1 MKLTNIAILLVALS
15 CISNSIS
22 IGILRRDLIRIWDVL
37 ENLSE
42 NFAEIAKAMKEA
54 TEKIKR

>member
-1 MKLTNIAILLVALS
+1 MNLTNIAILLVALS

-22 IGILRRDLIRIWDVL
+22 IGILRKDLMRIWVVI

-42 NFAEIAKAMKEA
+42 NFAEIAKAVKEA
-54 TEKIKR
+54 TDKIKR

>member
-1 MKLTNIAILLVALS
+1 MILTNIAILLVALS
-15 CISNSIS
+15 CILNSIH
-22 IGILRRDLIRIWDVL
+22 IGILRRDLIQIWDVL

-42 NFAEIAKAMKEA
+42 NFAEIAKAVKEA

>member
-1 MKLTNIAILLVALS
+1 MILTNIAIILVGLS
-15 CISNSIS
+15 CILNSIN
-22 IGILRRDLIRIWDVL
+22 IGILRRDLIRIWDVI

-42 NFAEIAKAMKEA
+42 NFAEIAKAVKEA

>member
-1 MKLTNIAILLVALS
+1 MNLTNIAILLAALI
-15 CISNSIS
+15 CISNSINIS
-22 IGILRRDLIRIWDVL
+22 ILRRDLIRIWDVL

-42 NFAEIAKAMKEA
+42 NFAEIAKAVKEA